1 MREAMRRERWLAA
14 LLGLGGVLVF
24 AEQPNHFTLIGG
36 LLISASTLWI
46 ARASRAARRAEL
58 LTVRPAGG

>member
-1 MREAMRRERWLAA
+1 MREAMRWERWLAA

-24 AEQPNHFTLIGG
+24 AEQPSQFTLIGG

-46 ARASRAARRAEL
+46 ARRESRRK
-58 LTVRPAGG
+58 AG